1 MRAVLAK
8 RPSPRAAGA
17 WRIYDTREG
26 RNSLTHP
33 SMPPGFRAFPL
44 AAGEDAFARARL
56 LADSHGAGSLFVAAD
71 AETLD
76 LAVVLEPDEPL
87 GTARRAICLGM
98 LALADALV
106 PAAPPERPI
115 RLRWPATLLVDGAVA
130 GGGRLA
136 WPDGADERQPP
147 AWLVFGA
154 RLRLAWPEAFEPG
167 TAPGRTALAEEGFE
181 AEPTGLVETFARHLL
196 FHADAWAAQGF
207 EAIARPYAKLLHPP
221 GRIDAR
227 GDLVQ
232 GKYPLAAKLLAPDW
246 LEAA

>member
-1 MRAVLAK
+1 
-8 RPSPRAAGA
+8 
-17 WRIYDTREG
+17 
-26 RNSLTHP
+26 
-33 SMPPGFRAFPL
+33 MPPGFRAFGL
-44 AAGEDAFARARL
+44 AAGEDAFHRARQ
-56 LADSHGAGSLFVAAD
+56 LAGSHGAGSLFWTAD

-76 LAVVLEPDEPL
+76 LAVVLEPEEPL
-87 GTARRAICLGM
+87 HQTRRTVCLGM

-115 RLRWPATLLVDGAVA
+115 RVRWPATLLVDGSIV

-136 WPDGADERQPP
+136 WPEGADEAEPP
-147 AWLVFGA
+147 PWLVFAA
-154 RLRLAWPEAFEPG
+154 RLRLAWPEDFEPG
-167 TAPGRTALAEEGFE
+167 IAPDRNALSEEGFE
-181 AEPTGLVETFARHLL
+181 IEAAALVETFARHLL
-196 FHADAWAAQGF
+196 FHADAWAAHGF
-207 EAIARPYAKLLHPP
+207 EAIARAYARLLDPP